1 MTRAAAM
8 KLRRIT
14 RRQWLV
20 GLACLWLAGGWAAA
34 AESSG
39 GVGEYQVK
47 AAFLYNFTKFTDWP
61 PGAFPSNN
69 APLVIGIVGE
79 DPFGQVLDDLVRGE
93 VVRGRPLVVKRLRAD
108 EDLRSCHVVF
118 ICRSEKERLPALLS
132 RLKGSPVLTVG
143 DFNGFAQQGG
153 MVNLLLVNKTV
164 KMEINQAPAVE
175 AGLQL
180 SSKLLKL
187 ARLVTS
193 SPPKNKPES

>member
-1 MTRAAAM
+1 MTREAAR

-34 AESSG
+34 AESSAG
-39 GVGEYQVK
+39 LGEYQVK
-47 AAFLYNFTKFTDWP
+47 AAFLYNFTKFTEWP
-61 PGAFPSNN
+61 ASAFTSSN

-79 DPFGQVLDDLVRGE
+79 DPFGPMLDDFVSGE
-93 VVRGRPLVVKRLRAD
+93 SVRGRPLTVKRLPAG
-108 EDLRSCHVVF
+108 EEMRSCHVLF
-118 ICRSEKERLPALLS
+118 ISRSEKDRLPALLS
-132 RLKGSPVLTVG
+132 RLKGSPVLIVG

-164 KMEINQAPAVE
+164 KMEINQAPAAE

-180 SSKLLKL
+180 SSKLLRL
-187 ARLVTS
+187 ASLVTS
-193 SPPKNKPES
+193 SPPKTNPQ